1 MDNPLPRAEGAQ
13 LAGAQVEIEREITE
27 EDMGA

>member
-1 MDNPLPRAEGAQ
+1 MDNPLPREGAQ
-13 LAGAQVEIEREITE
+13 LSGAQVEIEREITE